1 MSGNITSESALYY
14 DTFTG
19 AIDLGTKRIQSIE
32 WVGPTTVGH
41 TCTIKQGT
49 APIIE
54 WTCSVQYKGEIK
66 YFHGNVLRNL
76 TIAVSGVQS
85 GVVIVHIK

>member
-1 MSGNITSESALYY
+1 MAGNITSESALYF
-14 DTFTG
+14 DTFTS
-19 AIDLGTKRIQSIE
+19 AIDIGTQRIWSIE
-32 WVGPTTVGH
+32 WSRPTATGH
-41 TCTIKQGT
+41 TCIIKQGT

-54 WTCSVQYKGEIK
+54 WECAVAKKGYIK

-76 TIAVSGVQS
+76 TIAVSGVGS